1 MKIIRIIYRVTTLKL
16 LSVSAVLMMAYHGR
30 GNDSGIP
37 NQKQKDYRQ
46 KWMQNVTKVIGMRLK
61 IVGEV
66 PQNEQSAL
74 WVSNH
79 ITWLDIPVIGSAGA
93 AFLSKAEV
101 RKWPVIGWLGNKG
114 GTVFIQRGGK
124 NASQKASQEIAE
136 KINAGDNILVF
147 PEGTTGPGNNVS
159 SFYARVFAPALE
171 HKLRVQ
177 PIAIQYF
184 NHKGEYQSNLA
195 WSNESFMTNLIRVLG
210 EPNIEVVLT
219 FLPLIDASQYTQR
232 KHIAELAEKQIRH
245 VVTQKNENN
254 N

>member
-1 MKIIRIIYRVTTLKL
+1 MKFARIIYRVTTLKL

-37 NQKQKDYRQ
+37 NQKQKAYRQ
-46 KWMQNVTKVIGMRLK
+46 KWMRKVTNVIGMRLT

-74 WVSNH
+74 WVANH

-93 AFLSKAEV
+93 GFLSKAEV
-101 RKWPVIGWLGNKG
+101 RKWPVIGWLGKKG
-114 GTVFIQRGGK
+114 GTVFIRRGGK
-124 NASQKASQEIAE
+124 NASQIASQEIAT
-136 KINAGDNILVF
+136 KITAGDNILVF
-147 PEGTTGPGNNVS
+147 PEGTTGPGNDVS

-184 NHKGEYQSNLA
+184 NHKGEYQANLA
-195 WSNESFMTNLIRVLG
+195 WSDESFMTNLLRVLG
-210 EPNIEVVLT
+210 EPSIEVVLT
-219 FLPLIDASQYTQR
+219 FLPLIDSSHYTQR
-232 KHIAELAEKQIRH
+232 KRIAELAEQQIRD
-245 VVTQKNENN
+245 VVIQKS
-254 N
+254 